1 MVRCCTPAH
10 SFAMLLSCL
19 PGAGRSCSSCSS
31 RAIIRCRSS
40 AGSSMTSTR
49 CCRSCRRPRTTSP
62 RRSTRAR
69 GARARGTL
77 LPSRQWGVVV
87 SLLLLDVVLL
97 QCGSMCLSSESI
109 VSRLTSNHNLHVR
122 HDSRPHRHLS
132 SLIKRP
138 RQWLRLHEQRS
149 RTVEAVMKVRASAR
163 ATAATHPRSPAP
175 APLAQRANEDLGQH
189 EQLPASSDEAQ
200 M

>member
-1 MVRCCTPAH
+1 MQLGADTGSLVTSRSIYGALLHPSQLLRDTFLMPPRR
-10 SFAMLLSCL
+10 SQKQLFMLQ
-19 PGAGRSCSSCSS
+19 PRDT
-31 RAIIRCRSS
+31 RCRSS

-132 SLIKRP
+132 ALIKRP
-138 RQWLRLHEQRS
+138 RQ
-149 RTVEAVMKVRASAR
+149 
-163 ATAATHPRSPAP
+163 
-175 APLAQRANEDLGQH
+175 
-189 EQLPASSDEAQ
+189 
-200 M
+200 